1 MNPLH
6 EMIKALPPRIEF
18 LIVIM
23 WAFGLPIFS
32 SILSLGASDID
43 KREYFDNTALISVV
57 VLELIQ
63 SLFLIWFLRIRGWT
77 LEKLGLS
84 VTLRGTV
91 FGLGLLAVAYGVIFG
106 VQALAQAL
114 FPIDMPAAFR
124 AYPGAAADLSM
135 NLVFVASTVNGIF
148 EEVFVAGYIITALT
162 PVRGMWTAINVSTGI
177 RLLYHLYQGPVGIL
191 AIVPMGL
198 LFGYAYAR
206 TRLLWPLILAHILMD
221 IVGLSLAASGY
232 SP

>member
-6 EMIKALPPRIEF
+6 EMIKRLPPRLEF

-32 SILSLGASDID
+32 SILSIGASDID
-43 KREYFDNTALISVV
+43 KREYFNNAALISVV
-57 VLELIQ
+57 VMELVQ

-84 VTLRGTV
+84 VTLRGT
-91 FGLGLLAVAYGVIFG
+91 GLGLALLIVTYAVIYG
-106 VQALAQAL
+106 VQASAQML
-114 FPIDMPAAFR
+114 LPIDMPGAFR
-124 AYPGAAADLSM
+124 AYPGAAADLSLH
-135 NLVFVASTVNGIF
+135 LVFVASTVNGIY
-148 EEVFVAGYIITALT
+148 EEIFVAGYIISALT

-198 LFGYAYAR
+198 IFGYTYAR

-221 IVGLSLAASGY
+221 IIGLSLAASGH

>member
-106 VQALAQAL
+106 VQALAVGLAARMQTSESFLYQERAIFDHL
-114 FPIDMPAAFR
+114 FD
-124 AYPGAAADLSM
+124 
-135 NLVFVASTVNGIF
+135 VAIYGQ
-148 EEVFVAGYIITALT
+148 
-162 PVRGMWTAINVSTGI
+162 
-177 RLLYHLYQGPVGIL
+177 RLLRP
-191 AIVPMGL
+191 
-198 LFGYAYAR
+198 
-206 TRLLWPLILAHILMD
+206 RLLLVNALEAQSRRRKD
-221 IVGLSLAASGY
+221 VAAEYLGKLTLLQERHALPPGPGVDLVSQAVATLEQKIRG
-232 SP
+232 